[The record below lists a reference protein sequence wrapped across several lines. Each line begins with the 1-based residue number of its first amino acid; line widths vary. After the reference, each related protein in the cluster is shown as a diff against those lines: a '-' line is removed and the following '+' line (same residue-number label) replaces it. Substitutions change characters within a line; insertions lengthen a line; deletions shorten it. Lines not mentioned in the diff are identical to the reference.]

1 MAKTLKSRVTQKRDT
16 EANWKKATGFAPM
29 DGELIVYQADSAGNN
44 FARLKIGDGTT
55 NVNNL
60 NFVNDAPA
68 VFISSSL
75 LG

>member
-1 MAKTLKSRVTQKRDT
+1 MVTRNVKSRIVQKHDS

-29 DGELIVYQADSAGNN
+29 DGELIVYQKDANN
-44 FARLKIGDGTT
+44 GVRLKIGDGTT

>member
-1 MAKTLKSRVTQKRDT
+1 MAKTLLGRVAPKRDT
-16 EANWKKATGFAPM
+16 EENWKKATGFAPM
-29 DGELIVYQADSAGNN
+29 NGEIVVYSKDANN
-44 FARLKIGDGTT
+44 EFARLKVGDGTT